1 MDIIE
6 NITKASELLNE
17 VEDYGNTLA
26 ERLSI
31 LDSKEQ
37 DLLHFIENNNLSI
50 LWSYKMLKEIKSIRL
65 ERRKVKN
72 DMELLYKFN
81 EIKSKLTSKNNRD
94 FILADLNKRAKQLNI
109 PYKNRQYTDE
119 EMSKIIGFGK
129 SNKEEEK

>member
-50 LWSYKMLKEIKSIRL
+50 LWSYKMLKEIKGIRL

-129 SNKEEEK
+129 SNKEEGK